1 VVHLVWLAPAV
12 NIVPLL
18 EVVVVELHQLRTVVM
33 GELLVLNL
41 PLLQQLERSADQH
54 HLQEVMELQQ
64 ALTQVEAVEVA
75 AVEPTQPVWVVMGEM
90 VDQASFS
97 SSVSLND
104 RLSMISLVYYNRI
117 LIILFGRFAHRNDM
131 RA

>member
-1 VVHLVWLAPAV
+1 
-12 NIVPLL
+12 
-18 EVVVVELHQLRTVVM
+18 
-33 GELLVLNL
+33 
-41 PLLQQLERSADQH
+41 
-54 HLQEVMELQQ
+54 MELQQ